1 LWKEAL
7 LKFGPIPNCPQEGYE
22 LAGTVR
28 ACVCVGGR
36 HNSGQTK
43 REKPLEKKE
52 KKRRIVASFWRKK
65 EL

>member
-1 LWKEAL
+1 
-7 LKFGPIPNCPQEGYE
+7 
-22 LAGTVR
+22 
-28 ACVCVGGR
+28 VGGR

-52 KKRRIVASFWRKK
+52 KKKRIVASFWRKK